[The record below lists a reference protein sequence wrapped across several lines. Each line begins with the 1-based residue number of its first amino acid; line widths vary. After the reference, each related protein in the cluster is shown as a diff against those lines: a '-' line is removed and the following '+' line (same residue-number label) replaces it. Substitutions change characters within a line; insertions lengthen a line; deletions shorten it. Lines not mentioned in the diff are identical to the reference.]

1 MTQKCFIS
9 FFCELKRADILY
21 DSFPKRHIYVMF
33 LGPGVWF
40 CNRQNQK
47 NIMEQKLHESLFK
60 YNY

>member
-1 MTQKCFIS
+1 
-9 FFCELKRADILY
+9 
-21 DSFPKRHIYVMF
+21 MF